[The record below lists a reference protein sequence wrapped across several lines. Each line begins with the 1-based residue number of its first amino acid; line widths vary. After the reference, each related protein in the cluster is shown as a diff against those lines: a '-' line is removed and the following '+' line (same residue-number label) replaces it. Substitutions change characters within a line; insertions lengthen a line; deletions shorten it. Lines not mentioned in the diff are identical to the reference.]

1 LIRGENTIKIVSAE
15 SNKILSIE
23 VYVLE
28 EGRQTG
34 KVGWAVGIIISKRRI
49 LGHLWINRLWKNNY
63 S

>member
-49 LGHLWINRLWKNNY
+49 FY
-63 S
+63 EM